1 MKKLNLI
8 CIVFSLFLILSTSCD
23 PTALS
28 ELLGDDPYNDT
39 SQEEGGD
46 SPTVSMGSLSQH
58 VIEGEPPEFF
68 TSHEEA
74 INLAMVTIDVVYD
87 TILDNLETTII
98 TFDAIEKSISTEFD
112 FETHRIEY
120 ADLEDYTQ
128 DAFEGNFSYLK
139 LKGSYTASINDSHN
153 FITEELKDIEFTIF
167 DEFDNDIETFKLDSL
182 VLETNVNTEGE
193 DAEFIILFPDSDG
206 LDSFIVNERVYTQAD
221 VFSCYDR
228 LNAMIYEKDPPD
240 GFSSNKEAIALG
252 IIAHYILYDI
262 EHNSYSG
269 DTANI
274 TKTTSANKDT
284 FTYTNYLLDN
294 KYKELFDYVFNDN
307 TLSNIKLKG
316 DHSTEDGENQFTEI
330 TDITIICDSEE
341 YEIGIEVNSSGIDD
355 DFIRYEIN
363 DRNYSTKLVTKYIN
377 FVLADLIGFAILDS
391 IMESPEDNIP
401 LGFYTFI
408 LALDITEHYGENFDS
423 SILTDGLERNI
434 EISDSDS
441 DGNPI
446 LYEYKYTFYEFD
458 SLSEFLDPSRLPFA
472 NNPVEI
478 NGTYTE
484 IERELNGSFRFTEK
498 QLVDIEIIN
507 DADITHKVEV
517 ILKYN
522 CDNDYNVTF
531 AGFEKFVIND
541 KSYTNAQANKILF
554 E

>member
-139 LKGSYTASINDSHN
+139 LKGSYTASINDSRN
-153 FITEELKDIEFTIF
+153 LVTEELKDIEFTTF
-167 DEFDNDIETFKLDSL
+167 DEFDNEIETFKLDSL

-193 DAEFIILFPDSDG
+193 DAEFTILFPDSDG
-206 LDSFIVNERVYTQAD
+206 LESFIVNERAYTQRD
-221 VFSCYDR
+221 VLSCYDS
-228 LNAMIYEKDPPD
+228 LNVLIYEKAPPD
-240 GFSSNKEAIALG
+240 GFSSNKEALAFG
-252 IIAHYILYDI
+252 MIITAILHDI
-262 EHNSYSG
+262 EINKYNE
-269 DTANI
+269 DTGNI
-274 TKTTSANKDT
+274 SKTTTENKDNFNYTSYPLHTDYKEIFDYIFPDNT
-284 FTYTNYLLDN
+284 FTNILLDG
-294 KYKELFDYVFNDN
+294 E
-307 TLSNIKLKG
+307 
-316 DHSTEDGENQFTEI
+316 HSVEENEGQFTEK
-330 TDITIICDSEE
+330 TDITIDCDSTP
-341 YEIGIEVNSSGIDD
+341 YTVDIEVKGSGIDNE
-355 DFIRYEIN
+355 FIQYKIN
-363 DRNYSTKLVTKYIN
+363 DRDYSSRLVTKYIN
-377 FVLADLIGFAILDS
+377 LISADLIDLDIFDN
-391 IMESPEDNIP
+391 IMGSPEDAIS

-408 LALDITEHYGENFDS
+408 LADDITGFY
-423 SILTDGLERNI
+423 
-434 EISDSDS
+434 SDDS
-441 DGNPI
+441 DGEPFPEG
-446 LYEYKYTFYEFD
+446 LQREYNMLESDENGSATKVEIVYTFTDFENF
-458 SLSEFLDPSRLPFA
+458 SEFLDPTRIPFA
-472 NNPVEI
+472 NNPIKV
-478 NGTYTE
+478 NGTYK
-484 IERELNGSFRFTEK
+484 ELAIYTPRYYIDKETA
-498 QLVDIEIIN
+498 DIEITDNIGN
-507 DADITHKVEV
+507 THEVKVV
-517 ILKYN
+517 LKYN
-522 CDNDYNVTF
+522 CDNEHNVTF
-531 AGFEKFVIND
+531 AGFEKFIVDGNSFTD
-541 KSYTNAQANKILF
+541 AQASKILF